1 MRLRGKVA
9 IVTGGGVGIGKA
21 YSLRLAQEGAKV
33 VIADIAGEAA
43 LKTAEE
49 IKASGGEAVAV
60 VTDVSDEKS
69 VIEMA
74 KKAYERFG
82 RIDILVNNAA
92 LFTAIERKPWDQVT
106 VEEWDRVMAVNLRGP
121 WLCSKAVFPYMKKQG
136 KGKIINI
143 SSSTIFTGGRVG
155 GLIHYV
161 TSKGGVM
168 AFTRALAREVGEY
181 NINVNTITP
190 GFTVSE
196 NVAKIYPLEVRNSLI
211 KTRCL
216 KREEKPEDLT
226 GTVVFLAS
234 DDSDFI
240 TGQIINVDGGD
251 VFY

>member
-1 MRLRGKVA
+1 MRLKGKVA

-21 YSLRLAQEGAKV
+21 YSIRLAQEGAKV
-33 VIADIAGEAA
+33 VIADIAEEVARR
-43 LKTAEE
+43 TAEE
-49 IKASGGEAVAV
+49 INASGGEAIAV
-60 VTDVSDEKS
+60 VTDVSDEQS
-69 VIEMA
+69 TIEMA
-74 KKAYERFG
+74 RKAYEKFG

-92 LFTAIERKPWDQVT
+92 LFTAIERKPWYEVT
-106 VEEWDRVMAVNLRGP
+106 VSEWDRVMAVNLRGP

-143 SSSTIFTGGRVG
+143 SSSTIFTGARVG

-168 AFTRALAREVGEY
+168 AFTRALAREVGDY

-196 NVAKIYPLEVRNSLI
+196 NVAKIYPSEVRMLLTR
-211 KTRCL
+211 TRCL
-216 KREEKPEDLT
+216 KREEFPEDLT

-251 VFY
+251 VFH